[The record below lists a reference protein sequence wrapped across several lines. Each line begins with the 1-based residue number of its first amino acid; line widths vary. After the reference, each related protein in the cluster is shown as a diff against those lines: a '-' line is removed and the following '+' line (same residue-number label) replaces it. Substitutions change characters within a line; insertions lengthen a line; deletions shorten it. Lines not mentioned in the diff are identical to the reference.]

1 MGKAR
6 VDLPTS
12 MMALSLDA
20 SHTFWAVLVSAIVRK
35 IQLRFVVL
43 RVGFCVMED
52 SKFVESQVGWW
63 SEVTGFCTEDDEFR
77 FNKARKVRR
86 QRAFKC
92 QVCQRRGR
100 GSGSFKLVGVA
111 WLRVGS
117 VTLIGCRLC

>member
-43 RVGFCVMED
+43 RVGFCVMVD

-86 QRAFKC
+86 Q
-92 QVCQRRGR
+92 VCQRRGR

-117 VTLIGCRLC
+117 VSLIGCRLC